1 MSIIQGA
8 CALGVLECLRVH
20 KGRLDLLALNQFV
33 WGDRINLIYLLNLID
48 LINPINTIYLIDS
61 INPIYMINPIDSI
74 NPINMSNPI
83 DSINPINLINL
94 IDSNIP
100 TIQLNLSFGWSVLVN
115 VIKWIVGVLSFQK
128 MCGLYDLKDHIMEI
142 SGYVTDRGPLL
153 LPCHHLS
160 PLGYHPPTS
169 LPHCTDFVT

>member
-74 NPINMSNPI
+74 NLIDMSNPI
-83 DSINPINLINL
+83 NSINPINLINL

-128 MCGLYDLKDHIMEI
+128 MCGLYDLKDHIVEI
-142 SGYVTDRGPLL
+142 SGYVTS
-153 LPCHHLS
+153 S
-160 PLGYHPPTS
+160 PLSSLVTFRLPPPH
-169 LPHCTDFVT
+169 LPPPLR

>member
-74 NPINMSNPI
+74 NLIYMSNLI
-83 DSINPINLINL
+83 NSINPISLINL

-100 TIQLNLSFGWSVLVN
+100 TIKLNLSFGWSVLVN

-128 MCGLYDLKDHIMEI
+128 MCGLYDLKNHIVEI
-142 SGYVTDRGPLL
+142 SGDVTDRGPLL
-153 LPCHHLS
+153 LPCRHLHPS
-160 PLGYHPPTS
+160 PHLPPPPTA
-169 LPHCTDFVT
+169 LIL